1 MQLFSADAG
10 VFKKKINIFF
20 APENMKKPPSKVAH
34 NRPTNFFFSV
44 LPTGPKSAQI
54 SYVFCFIKMATCTT
68 SI

>member
-10 VFKKKINIFF
+10 VFKKK
-20 APENMKKPPSKVAH
+20 PSSKVAH
-34 NRPTNFFFSV
+34 NGPTNFFFSV